1 MGFRLK
7 AVEGRDA
14 GAEFAFDQPAVAIGR
29 GTQCDVVVSDPE
41 VSRRHAEIVRVD
53 DAYFL
58 QDLQSSN
65 GTQVNGVAIGRAKL
79 STGDEL
85 ALGSARFRFSV
96 AGATAD
102 RTFPDAGPAS
112 SASSTSLVLLRG
124 PPAARSWAH
133 RALAGG
139 RIAAGVLASLWSR
152 ASRPTRVLIAIG
164 AASGIVGSLA
174 AVTQRRSSAPAKV
187 GAEPTALTR
196 TAIKESFGLGVGVT
210 YPHPDAKAF
219 DFEFR
224 SLGRMVVV
232 LHFQSRDISEGEVVV
247 NVNGAHLGPVP
258 ADLIDVEGVFH
269 QMVIRSDLL
278 KNGEPNR
285 ISFKSTRNPL
295 RADPWRIWNLWVET
309 IALPQLPPDPLLHEA
324 SAIFR
329 RAEQTFARREVAAS
343 NRYTAWKDFR
353 SVWLT
358 LEALPDPKPDLSS
371 RAQDRM
377 REAQRELDRLCAN
390 LMLQLQRSFVLKDGA
405 AARDALDEI
414 KNYFPGPDHPCPWKA
429 EQRRAEL
436 KL

>member
-7 AVEGRDA
+7 AVGGKDA
-14 GAEFAFDQPAVAIGR
+14 GAELAFDQPAVSIGR
-29 GTQCDVVVSDPE
+29 SSQCELVVSDPE
-41 VSRRHAEIVRVD
+41 VSRRHAEIVRVE

-65 GTQVNGVAIGRAKL
+65 GTQVNGTAIGRAKL

-96 AGATAD
+96 AGATTD
-102 RTFPDAGPAS
+102 RTFPDAGPAP
-112 SASSTSLVLLRG
+112 SASSTGLVPLRG
-124 PPAARSWAH
+124 PPAARSLAQ
-133 RALAGG
+133 RASAGA
-139 RIAAGVLASLWSR
+139 RAAAGALASLWSR
-152 ASRPTRVLIAIG
+152 ASRPTRLLIAVG
-164 AASGIVGSLA
+164 AASAIFGFLA
-174 AVTQRRSSAPAKV
+174 TVSQRSSPPVRV

-196 TAIKESFGLGVGVT
+196 TAIEESFGLGVGVT

-224 SLGRMVVV
+224 TPGTAVVV

-247 NVNGAHLGPVP
+247 HVNGAHLGAVP

-269 QMVIRSDLL
+269 QMAIRSELL

-285 ISFKSTRNPL
+285 ISFKSTRNPP

-309 IALPQLPPDPLLHEA
+309 IALPQLPQGPLLHEA

-329 RAEQTFARREVAAS
+329 RAEQTFARREIAAS

-358 LEALPDPKPDLSS
+358 LEALPDPKPELSS

-390 LMLQLQRSFVLKDGA
+390 LMLQLQRSYVLKDGG

-429 EQRRAEL
+429 EQRRAQL
-436 KL
+436 

>member
-7 AVEGRDA
+7 AVGGKDA
-14 GAEFAFDQPAVAIGR
+14 GAELAFDQPAVAIGR
-29 GTQCDVVVSDPE
+29 SAHCEVVVSDPE
-41 VSRRHAEIVRVD
+41 VSRRHAEIVRLE

-65 GTQVNGVAIGRAKL
+65 GTQVNGTAIGRAKL

-96 AGATAD
+96 AGATTD
-102 RTFPDAGPAS
+102 RTFPDAGPAP
-112 SASSTSLVLLRG
+112 SASSTGLVPLRG
-124 PPAARSWAH
+124 PPAARS
-133 RALAGG
+133 LAQGASAG
-139 RIAAGVLASLWSR
+139 ARTAAGALASLWSR
-152 ASRPTRVLIAIG
+152 ASRPTRLLIAIG
-164 AASGIVGSLA
+164 AASAIFGFLA
-174 AVTQRRSSAPAKV
+174 TVSQRWSSPPARV

-196 TAIKESFGLGVGVT
+196 TAIEESFGLGVGVT

-224 SLGRMVVV
+224 TPGRAVVV

-247 NVNGAHLGPVP
+247 HVNGAHLGAVP
-258 ADLIDVEGVFH
+258 GDLIDVEGVFH
-269 QMVIRSDLL
+269 QMAIRSDLL

-285 ISFKSTRNPL
+285 ISFKSTRNPP

-309 IALPQLPPDPLLHEA
+309 IALPRLPPGPLLHEA

-358 LEALPDPKPDLSS
+358 LEALPDPKPELSS

-390 LMLQLQRSFVLKDGA
+390 LMLQLQRSYVLKDGA
-405 AARDALDEI
+405 AVRDALDEI

-429 EQRRAEL
+429 EQRRAQL
-436 KL
+436 

>member
-7 AVEGRDA
+7 AVGGKDA
-14 GAEFAFDQPAVAIGR
+14 GAELAFDQPAVAIGR
-29 GTQCDVVVSDPE
+29 SAHCEVVVSDPE
-41 VSRRHAEIVRVD
+41 VSRRHAEIVRLE

-65 GTQVNGVAIGRAKL
+65 GTQVNGTAIGRAKL

-96 AGATAD
+96 AGATTD
-102 RTFPDAGPAS
+102 RTFPDAGPAP
-112 SASSTSLVLLRG
+112 SASSTGLVPLRG
-124 PPAARSWAH
+124 PPAARS
-133 RALAGG
+133 LAQGASAG
-139 RIAAGVLASLWSR
+139 ARTAAGALASLWSR
-152 ASRPTRVLIAIG
+152 ASRPTRLLIAIG
-164 AASGIVGSLA
+164 AASAILGFLA
-174 AVTQRRSSAPAKV
+174 TVSQRWSSPPARV

-196 TAIKESFGLGVGVT
+196 TAIEESFGLGVGVT

-224 SLGRMVVV
+224 TPGRAVVV
-232 LHFQSRDISEGEVVV
+232 LHFQSRDVSEGEVVV
-247 NVNGAHLGPVP
+247 HVNGAHLGAVP

-269 QMVIRSDLL
+269 QMAIRSDLL

-285 ISFKSTRNPL
+285 ISFKSTRNPP
-295 RADPWRIWNLWVET
+295 RADPWRIWNLWAET
-309 IALPQLPPDPLLHEA
+309 IALPQLPPGPLLHEA

-358 LEALPDPKPDLSS
+358 LEALPDPKPELSS

-390 LMLQLQRSFVLKDGA
+390 LMLQLQRSYVLKDGA
-405 AARDALDEI
+405 AVRDALDEI

-429 EQRRAEL
+429 EQRRAQL
-436 KL
+436 